1 MLERDRVLLAIDKQ
15 VGPDPSYQRYMADV
29 RLIDLSAAIEF
40 TKKGIEPPRDCR
52 RPFGLSYAAMGASSS
67 MA

>member
-40 TKKGIEPPRDCR
+40 TKKGIDEAFDQKKKVKGRY
-52 RPFGLSYAAMGASSS
+52 RPAEHK
-67 MA
+67 